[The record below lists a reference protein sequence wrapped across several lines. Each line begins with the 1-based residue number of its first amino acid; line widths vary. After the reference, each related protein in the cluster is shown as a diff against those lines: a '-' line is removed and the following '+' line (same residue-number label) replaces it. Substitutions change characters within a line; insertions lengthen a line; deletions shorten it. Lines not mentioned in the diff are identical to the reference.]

1 MDYPTT
7 QEITDQV
14 NVIIDNIPGLIPSD
28 FADGLKTFFQM
39 MISIVTRLEALEAKQ
54 RSKT

>member
-54 RSKT
+54 GSKT

>member
-14 NVIIDNIPGLIPSD
+14 NVIIDSIPGLIPSD
-28 FADGLKTFFQM
+28 FADGLKAFFQM
-39 MISIVTRLEALEAKQ
+39 MISVVTRLEALEAKQ